1 MGIGTIILLILFV
14 LLAIA
19 WMLLDSKPA
28 FVFALLIA
36 LYLIQ
41 DSLDKLFPLFK

>member
-1 MGIGTIILLILFV
+1 MGIGTIILIIVFF

-19 WMLLDSKPA
+19 WMVADSKPA
-28 FVFALLIA
+28 LVFAVLIA

-41 DSLDKLFPLFK
+41 DSIDKLFPLFK